1 LYLDVFLCVLSRL
14 INPILKLFGIATIRE
29 FVLFPFCFF
38 SFIFDRGFEL
48 SIHTLS
54 VCKQRRQISV
64 SQMFESQNS
73 FFVGFCFVFC

>member
-1 LYLDVFLCVLSRL
+1 VCVIALNKPNFKA
-14 INPILKLFGIATIRE
+14 IPIL
-29 FVLFPFCFF
+29 FF
-38 SFIFDRGFEL
+38 SLLFFDRGFEL

-73 FFVGFCFVFC
+73 FFLLVSASCFVRPPDD